1 MVPVPFTPEPDQV
14 RWSKKHR
21 NDALLSLI
29 HHITFI
35 HTVVVYIHMTMI
47 NLLLYASI
55 LVFASS
61 EQGWKIKSKY
71 WQQLFDA
78 GEIKNLYILCLSL
91 VKLILRMK
99 LHLLLW
105 SYPPVFHLKVTVIQ

>member
-1 MVPVPFTPEPDQV
+1 
-14 RWSKKHR
+14 
-21 NDALLSLI
+21 
-29 HHITFI
+29 
-35 HTVVVYIHMTMI
+35 MTMM

-55 LVFASS
+55 LVFVCS
-61 EQGWKIKSKY
+61 EQDWKLKSKY

-78 GEIKNLYILCLSL
+78 GEMKHLHILCLSF

-105 SYPPVFHLKVTVIQ
+105 SYPPVIHLKVTVTVIQ

>member
-1 MVPVPFTPEPDQV
+1 
-14 RWSKKHR
+14 
-21 NDALLSLI
+21 
-29 HHITFI
+29 
-35 HTVVVYIHMTMI
+35 MTMM

-61 EQGWKIKSKY
+61 EQDWKLKSKY

-78 GEIKNLYILCLSL
+78 GEMKNLYILCLSF

-105 SYPPVFHLKVTVIQ
+105 SYPPVFH